1 MSKLHILVVDDDR
14 DFADSLA
21 DVLHL
26 HGHQV
31 DVVFSGEK
39 AMEKFREHDYDLTF
53 MDVQLPGK
61 NGVERFLEMRNLKPA
76 ARVFLVT
83 GFSVQQLIDQAI
95 AQGACGVLQKPLDL
109 KKLLGMVGRV
119 KPHGVLIADDD
130 RDFVRGIRDMLQ
142 HDGYK
147 VYIAHDGKEAIQRV
161 LANQIDVLILDLCMP
176 VLNGLEVYLELER
189 QGRSLP
195 TIIVTAYAREEAEIL
210 DKLRTLSV
218 TGVLTKPFDPAQLLA
233 TIEALTRDN
242 AG

>member
-21 DVLHL
+21 DVLRL
-26 HGHQV
+26 NGHQV

-39 AMEKFREHDYDLTF
+39 ALEKFREHDYDLTF

-83 GFSVQQLIDQAI
+83 GFSVQQLIDQAV
-95 AQGACGVLQKPLDL
+95 AQRACGVLQKPLDL
-109 KKLLGMVGRV
+109 KKLLDMVGRI

-130 RDFVRGIRDMLQ
+130 RDFVQGIRDMLQ

-147 VYIAHDGKEAIQRV
+147 VYIAHDGQEAIQRV

-195 TIIVTAYAREEAEIL
+195 TIIVTAYAREEAAIL

-218 TGVLTKPFDPAQLLA
+218 TGVLTKPFDPTQLLA
-233 TIEALTRDN
+233 TIEALTRDK